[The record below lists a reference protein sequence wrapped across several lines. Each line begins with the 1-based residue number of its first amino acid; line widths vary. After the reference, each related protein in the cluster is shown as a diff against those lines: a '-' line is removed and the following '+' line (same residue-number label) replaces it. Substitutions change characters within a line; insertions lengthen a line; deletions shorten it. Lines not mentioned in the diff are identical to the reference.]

1 MGEVIR
7 SEQFWAAHRAMHMA
21 AWQIAHKR
29 AKDRGETVLRP
40 EAVEAVYEELK
51 QHLRRERENKPAESA
66 LDSH

>member
-1 MGEVIR
+1 
-7 SEQFWAAHRAMHMA
+7 MHMA